1 MKEVA
6 RWLIIYG
13 LGLIA
18 LGTTGYLSNPRK
30 AKTALYSGGGFG
42 VIAICLGVLTRRG
55 VSWAL
60 PIALFLVALFSLLLI
75 WRSVVVWKAV
85 LAGERRKA
93 FVGALLALMLLFS
106 AFLLPYLFLAWRH

>member
-13 LGLIA
+13 LGLVA
-18 LGTTGYLSNPRK
+18 LGTTGYLSNPKK

-42 VIAICLGVLTRRG
+42 VITICLGILTRRG

-60 PIALFLVALFSLLLI
+60 PTAFLLVALFSLLLI
-75 WRSVVVWKAV
+75 WRSTVVWKAV
-85 LAGERRKA
+85 AAGERRKT

-106 AFLLPYLFLAWRH
+106 IILLPYLFLAWP

>member
-18 LGTTGYLSNPRK
+18 LGTIGYLSNPKK
-30 AKTALYSGGGFG
+30 AQTALYSGGGFG
-42 VIAICLGVLTRRG
+42 AISICLGVLVRRG
-55 VSWAL
+55 VPWAL
-60 PIALFLVALFSLLLI
+60 PTSLFLVTLFSLLLI

-85 LAGERRKA
+85 AAGERRKA
-93 FVGALLALMLLFS
+93 FVGSLLALMLLFS
-106 AFLLPYLFLAWRH
+106 VFLLPYLFQSWR